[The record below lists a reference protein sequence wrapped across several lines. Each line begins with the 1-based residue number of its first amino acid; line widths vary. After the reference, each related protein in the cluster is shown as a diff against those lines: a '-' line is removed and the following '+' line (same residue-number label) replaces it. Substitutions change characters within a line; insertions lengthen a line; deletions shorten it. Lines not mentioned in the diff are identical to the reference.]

1 MSDFWIGFEILLV
14 ILKWSLFYYVE
25 FYLDEFNFDM
35 LVLSKN
41 DHSVDS
47 LDELFMWYEKLWRK
61 EDVYG

>member
-14 ILKWSLFYYVE
+14 ILKRSLFYKVE